1 VSLCGVK
8 TRKKKIVER
17 HQKSKLVN
25 YYIRHDQR
33 MAITAELSYRHT
45 HTHTHKDI
53 IATQVIELTNG
64 MEQIGELLSSYFF

>member
-1 VSLCGVK
+1 
-8 TRKKKIVER
+8 
-17 HQKSKLVN
+17 
-25 YYIRHDQR
+25 

-64 MEQIGELLSSYFF
+64 MEQIGELLSSYFFKIEKRKQIATNRNT